1 MDGQKLYGIFESTST
16 AVQAPWEHLTNEE
29 QQRWNDLAL
38 EVALELGYFYE
49 ED

>member
-38 EVALELGYFYE
+38 EVGYFYE